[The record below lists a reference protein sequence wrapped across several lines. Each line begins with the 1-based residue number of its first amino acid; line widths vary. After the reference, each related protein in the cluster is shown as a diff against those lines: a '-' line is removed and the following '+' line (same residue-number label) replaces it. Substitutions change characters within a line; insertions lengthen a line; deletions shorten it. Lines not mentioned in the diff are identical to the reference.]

1 MKKLVAPFIK
11 ISSFYIIVGLILRIV
26 LLFSPVTDSN
36 FSFIDYLKIFSVG
49 LLNDFCVSILIFVF
63 FWIHLIF
70 ITDSKFKSPFKYIIL
85 CLFLILIGYLFLF
98 KTVFDDYG
106 SAVPKIIKTF
116 VLIKASSYIILL
128 LIPKIRQT
136 WRYCI
141 YFFIFFLYIFLI
153 NFNVISEFL
162 FWNEFGVRYNFIA
175 VDYLIYTNEVIGNI
189 LESYPIIPMFSA
201 LIVISVLITIF
212 YLKKS
217 KNYFEDIPN
226 FKTKLINSIVY
237 IILFIGAIFLLKVN
251 EKYEN
256 SDNAFVNELQAN
268 GLVRFCNA
276 YSDSSLNYDKFYA
289 KLPLQKTFSLINKI
303 YDNEWS
309 VNNNTKIIK
318 DTLPELHKNVILVT
332 IESMSAG
339 FLTEFGNTQNL
350 TPNLDK
356 LAKEGL
362 FFTDMYATGNRTVR
376 GLESVTLCI
385 PPSPGESLIKRN
397 NNDHMFSTGYLFKRR
412 GYTVQY
418 FYGGYGY
425 FDNMNTFFEGNGY
438 NIIDRS
444 SFKKDEITFANIWG
458 VCDEDMFMKAIHVFD
473 ENSKNKSPF
482 FGHIMTVSNH
492 RPFTYPSGKIDIS
505 NTSKSREGGVKYTDY
520 AIGRFIEEAKKRPWF
535 PNTVFV
541 FVADH
546 CASSAGKEDIPLDKY
561 KIPAIIYSPG
571 FIKPEKF
578 SKLVSQID
586 LMPTLFGKLHF
597 SYSSRFYGQDVFDSS
612 YQPRALI
619 ATYQKLGYL
628 KDNKLIVLSPNQKI
642 EQYNVIEGTQ
652 MKKSKSIDTSV
663 ADEAIANYQT
673 CFYFLENNKLR
684 VENK

>member
-70 ITDSKFKSPFKYIIL
+70 ITDSKFKSPLKYIIL

-217 KNYFEDIPN
+217 KNYFEDLPN

-251 EKYEN
+251 ETYEN

-289 KLPLQKTFSLINKI
+289 KLPLQKAFSLINKI

-309 VNNNTKIIK
+309 ANNNTKIIK

-332 IESMSAG
+332 IESMSAS
-339 FLTEFGNTQNL
+339 FLKEFGNTQNL

-473 ENSKNKSPF
+473 ENSKHKSPF

-571 FIKPEKF
+571 FIKSEKF

-597 SYSSRFYGQDVFDSS
+597 SYSSRFYGQDVFEST

-652 MKKSKSIDTSV
+652 MKKSKSIDTSI

>member
-70 ITDSKFKSPFKYIIL
+70 ITDSKFKSPLKYFIL

-217 KNYFEDIPN
+217 KNYFEDLPN
-226 FKTKLINSIVY
+226 FKIKLINSIVY

-289 KLPLQKTFSLINKI
+289 KLPLQKAFSLINKI

-339 FLTEFGNTQNL
+339 FLKEFGNTQHL

-438 NIIDRS
+438 NVIDRS

-473 ENSKNKSPF
+473 ENSKHKSPF

-535 PNTVFV
+535 SNTIFV

-597 SYSSRFYGQDVFDSS
+597 SYSSRFYGQDVFDST

-652 MKKSKSIDTSV
+652 MKKSKSIDTSI

-673 CFYFLENNKLR
+673 CFYFLQNNKLR

>member
-1 MKKLVAPFIK
+1 MRKLVTSFIK

-26 LLFSPVTDSN
+26 LLFLPVTDSN
-36 FSFIDYLKIFSVG
+36 FSILDYLKIFSIG
-49 LLNDFCVSILIFVF
+49 LINDYCVSILIFVF

-70 ITDSKFKSPFKYIIL
+70 ITDLKFKSPLKYIIL
-85 CLFLILIGYLFLF
+85 GLFIILLGYLFLF
-98 KTVFDDYG
+98 KNIFEDYG
-106 SAVPKIIKTF
+106 SVVPTIIKTF
-116 VLIKASSYIILL
+116 VLIKAFSFILL
-128 LIPKIRQT
+128 LLMPKIRQT
-136 WRYCI
+136 WRYCV

-153 NFNVISEFL
+153 NLNIIGEFL

-201 LIVISVLITIF
+201 LILISILITIF

-217 KNYFEDIPN
+217 KEYFADLSN
-226 FKTKLINSIVY
+226 FKIKLINSIIY
-237 IILFIGAIFLLKVN
+237 ILLFISVVLLLKISK
-251 EKYEN
+251 KYEN
-256 SDNAFVNELQAN
+256 SDNTFVNELQAN
-268 GLVRFCNA
+268 GLVSFYNA

-289 KLPLQKTFSLINKI
+289 KLPLQKAFSIITKVYN
-303 YDNEWS
+303 NQWS
-309 VNNNTKIIK
+309 EHYNSKIIK

-332 IESMSAG
+332 IESMSAN
-339 FLTEFGNTQNL
+339 FLKEFGNTYNL
-350 TPNLDK
+350 TANLDK
-356 LAKEGL
+356 LAREGL
-362 FFTDMYATGNRTVR
+362 FFTKMYATGNRTVR

-385 PPSPGESLIKRN
+385 PPSPGESLIKRS
-397 NNDHMFSTGYLFKRR
+397 NNDHMFTVGYLFKRR

-438 NIIDRS
+438 SVIDRS
-444 SFKKDEITFANIWG
+444 SFKKDEINFANIWG
-458 VCDEDMFMKAIHVFD
+458 VCDEDMFMKAIRVFD
-473 ENSKNKSPF
+473 ENSKRKAPF

-492 RPFTYPSGKIDIS
+492 RPFTYPTGKIDIP

-520 AIGRFIEEAKKRPWF
+520 AIGKFIEEAKKRSWF
-535 PNTVFV
+535 SNTVFV

-578 SKLVSQID
+578 SKIVSQID

-597 SYSSRFYGQDVFDSS
+597 SYSSRFYGQDVFDST

-628 KDNKLIVLSPNQKI
+628 KDNKLIVLSPNQKV
-642 EQYNVIEGTQ
+642 EQYNVTGDTQ
-652 MKKSKSIDTSV
+652 MSKSKSIVSSL
-663 ADEAIANYQT
+663 AEEAIANYQT
-673 CFYFLENNKLR
+673 CFYFLENNMLR
-684 VENK
+684 VKNK

>member
-70 ITDSKFKSPFKYIIL
+70 ITDSKFKSPFKYILL
-85 CLFLILIGYLFLF
+85 CIFLILIGYLFLF

-201 LIVISVLITIF
+201 LIVISILITIF

-217 KNYFEDIPN
+217 KNYFEDLPN

-289 KLPLQKTFSLINKI
+289 KLHLQKAFSLINKI

-309 VNNNTKIIK
+309 ANNNTKIIK

-339 FLTEFGNTQNL
+339 FLKEFGNTQNL

>member
-217 KNYFEDIPN
+217 KNYFEDLPN

>member
-1 MKKLVAPFIK
+1 MRKLLAPFIK

-49 LLNDFCVSILIFVF
+49 LLNDFCVSIILFAF

-70 ITDSKFKSPFKYIIL
+70 ITDSKFKSPLKYIIL

-217 KNYFEDIPN
+217 KNYFEDLPN

-237 IILFIGAIFLLKVN
+237 ILLFIGAIFLLRVN

-289 KLPLQKTFSLINKI
+289 KLPLQKEFSLINKI
-303 YDNEWS
+303 YDNQWS

-332 IESMSAG
+332 IESMSAS
-339 FLTEFGNTQNL
+339 FLKEFGNTQNL

-362 FFTDMYATGNRTVR
+362 FFTYMYATGNRTVR

-397 NNDHMFSTGYLFKRR
+397 NNEHMFSTGYLFKRR

-473 ENSKNKSPF
+473 ENSKLKSPF

-597 SYSSRFYGQDVFDSS
+597 SYSSRFYGQDVFEST

-652 MKKSKSIDTSV
+652 MKKSKSIDTSI

>member
-1 MKKLVAPFIK
+1 
-11 ISSFYIIVGLILRIV
+11 
-26 LLFSPVTDSN
+26 
-36 FSFIDYLKIFSVG
+36 
-49 LLNDFCVSILIFVF
+49 
-63 FWIHLIF
+63 
-70 ITDSKFKSPFKYIIL
+70 
-85 CLFLILIGYLFLF
+85 
-98 KTVFDDYG
+98 
-106 SAVPKIIKTF
+106 
-116 VLIKASSYIILL
+116 
-128 LIPKIRQT
+128 
-136 WRYCI
+136 
-141 YFFIFFLYIFLI
+141 
-153 NFNVISEFL
+153 
-162 FWNEFGVRYNFIA
+162 
-175 VDYLIYTNEVIGNI
+175 
-189 LESYPIIPMFSA
+189 
-201 LIVISVLITIF
+201 
-212 YLKKS
+212 
-217 KNYFEDIPN
+217 
-226 FKTKLINSIVY
+226 
-237 IILFIGAIFLLKVN
+237 
-251 EKYEN
+251 
-256 SDNAFVNELQAN
+256 
-268 GLVRFCNA
+268 
-276 YSDSSLNYDKFYA
+276 
-289 KLPLQKTFSLINKI
+289 
-303 YDNEWS
+303 
-309 VNNNTKIIK
+309 
-318 DTLPELHKNVILVT
+318 
-332 IESMSAG
+332 
-339 FLTEFGNTQNL
+339 
-350 TPNLDK
+350 
-356 LAKEGL
+356 
-362 FFTDMYATGNRTVR
+362 MYATGNRTVR

-473 ENSKNKSPF
+473 ENSKHKSPF

-571 FIKPEKF
+571 LIKPEKF

-597 SYSSRFYGQDVFDSS
+597 SYSSRFYGQDVFDST

-628 KDNKLIVLSPNQKI
+628 KDNKLIVLSPNQKN

-652 MKKSKSIDTSV
+652 MKKSKSIDTSI

-684 VENK
+684 VEYK

>member
-1 MKKLVAPFIK
+1 M
-11 ISSFYIIVGLILRIV
+11 
-26 LLFSPVTDSN
+26 
-36 FSFIDYLKIFSVG
+36 
-49 LLNDFCVSILIFVF
+49 
-63 FWIHLIF
+63 
-70 ITDSKFKSPFKYIIL
+70 
-85 CLFLILIGYLFLF
+85 FLF

-217 KNYFEDIPN
+217 KNYFEDLPN

>member
-70 ITDSKFKSPFKYIIL
+70 ITDSKFKSPLKYIIL

-217 KNYFEDIPN
+217 KNYFEDLPN

-289 KLPLQKTFSLINKI
+289 KLPLQKAFSLINKI

-309 VNNNTKIIK
+309 ANNNIKIIK

-332 IESMSAG
+332 IESMSAS
-339 FLTEFGNTQNL
+339 FLKEFGNTQNL

-473 ENSKNKSPF
+473 ENSKHKSPF
-482 FGHIMTVSNH
+482 LGHIMTVSNH

-652 MKKSKSIDTSV
+652 MKKSKSIDTSI